1 MTIWSTRPRERK
13 VLTRLGAQGRQV
25 TGRSAAAVVW
35 DSVVENHAV
44 VFAQRTVS
52 HTVTLEDDGSARVRT
67 IVELRNEAPDGP
79 PSALLGFPLP
89 ATVEEPAGVNPVG
102 GWAADVR
109 VLLAPKAQNATA
121 ETSIPSETQLVK
133 EDGRRWALGR
143 LAADPGD
150 SMALT
155 VAYRVPDAMRGSDT
169 YTVVIVPQPSFQ
181 PPTVLVSIDSP
192 PGTTIVSASRQLEV
206 GSSSA
211 RFAGKPT
218 ESIVL
223 WVRVG

>member
-25 TGRSAAAVVW
+25 TAVGRRGGVGLRRR
-35 DSVVENHAV
+35 EP
-44 VFAQRTVS
+44 R
-52 HTVTLEDDGSARVRT
+52 GRVRAAHR
-67 IVELRNEAPDGP
+67 LPHRDAGGRRFRARAHDRGAPQRGPDGP

-133 EDGRRWALGR
+133 EDGRRRW
-143 LAADPGD
+143 
-150 SMALT
+150 
-155 VAYRVPDAMRGSDT
+155 DAW
-169 YTVVIVPQPSFQ
+169 
-181 PPTVLVSIDSP
+181 PPTP
-192 PGTTIVSASRQLEV
+192 ATRW
-206 GSSSA
+206 
-211 RFAGKPT
+211 R
-218 ESIVL
+218 
-223 WVRVG
+223 